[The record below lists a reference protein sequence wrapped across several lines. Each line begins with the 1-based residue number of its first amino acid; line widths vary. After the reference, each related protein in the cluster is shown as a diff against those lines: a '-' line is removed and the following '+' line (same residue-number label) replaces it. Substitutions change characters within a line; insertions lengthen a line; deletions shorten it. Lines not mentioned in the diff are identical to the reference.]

1 MRGDE
6 SEDIDHKQ
14 RPRCYERVF
23 ADLKELHGIDH
34 PKGETFYRRVAEQFD
49 NISVSVCKLFINT
62 CRRCCEQA
70 KKKKPTA
77 GVKNIVTKGFGLRGQ
92 VDLVYFQSMPDG
104 KFKFLLNYVDHGIKK
119 LTCIPIIA
127 KRASTVAL
135 ALLTI
140 FTEQGPPMILQA
152 DNGREFYGSARTSDD
167 HALQLDEN
175 GYIGG
180 VQDAALEVAADAAL
194 EEVVEDAALEEEN
207 PDYGLKLAVRATLEE
222 VEDAALEDE
231 DLKNDALEEV
241 VEEVPASTETV
252 FDGASLG
259 VEGTAELIDQS
270 PRRKRLRE
278 REMPQREGN
287 YQSAQAS
294 KNNVPKGKGC

>member
-1 MRGDE
+1 MN
-6 SEDIDHKQ
+6 Q
-14 RPRCYERVF
+14 RALTTNKGPVVM
-23 ADLKELHGIDH
+23 KECLLISRNSMVSTIQRA
-34 PKGETFYRRVAEQFD
+34 ETFYRRVAEQFD

-92 VDLVYFQSMPDG
+92 VDLVYFHCMPDG
-104 KFKFLLNYVDHGIKK
+104 KFKFLPNYVDHGIKK

-175 GYIGG
+175 VSSVHVMFI
-180 VQDAALEVAADAAL
+180 
-194 EEVVEDAALEEEN
+194 
-207 PDYGLKLAVRATLEE
+207 
-222 VEDAALEDE
+222 
-231 DLKNDALEEV
+231 
-241 VEEVPASTETV
+241 SH
-252 FDGASLG
+252 
-259 VEGTAELIDQS
+259 
-270 PRRKRLRE
+270 
-278 REMPQREGN
+278 
-287 YQSAQAS
+287 
-294 KNNVPKGKGC
+294 

>member
-14 RPRCYERVF
+14 RSSCYERVF
-23 ADLKELHGIDH
+23 ADLKEFHGIDH

-119 LTCIPIIA
+119 LTCIPTVA
-127 KRASTVAL
+127 KRASTVAF

-140 FTEQGPPMILQA
+140 FTEQGPKLTM
-152 DNGREFYGSARTSDD
+152 
-167 HALQLDEN
+167 DESSM
-175 GYIGG
+175 G
-180 VQDAALEVAADAAL
+180 VQ
-194 EEVVEDAALEEEN
+194 
-207 PDYGLKLAVRATLEE
+207 
-222 VEDAALEDE
+222 
-231 DLKNDALEEV
+231 
-241 VEEVPASTETV
+241 
-252 FDGASLG
+252 
-259 VEGTAELIDQS
+259 ELVTTMLYNLM
-270 PRRKRLRE
+270 R
-278 REMPQREGN
+278 M
-287 YQSAQAS
+287 
-294 KNNVPKGKGC
+294 